1 MLKRLRLRL
10 ALICTSM
17 TGVILFIMVL
27 ASLPGSEKQL
37 KERSAQLFQ
46 SKFNT
51 ILSKLQ
57 SDSTISNTWLAQTE
71 ASNYLIID
79 IEDNGQ
85 PFSFSGAWSPLTPRH
100 TLIAMAKE
108 KAIAEHG
115 ITITTRPAV
124 EVSYAV
130 FEMRGE
136 RNERYMVAVSQ
147 LTLHNGWQAVTMVGD
162 MREDDASIMQ
172 QRVLVLG
179 LAALGTGMLFAFSW
193 WFAGRAIR
201 PIEESQQRQV
211 EFVAA
216 ASHELR
222 SPLAVLRTSASAL
235 TIDPANAKQFASTI
249 ERECQR
255 MARLVDDLL
264 LLAGLD
270 AITWPVHLEPLDCDT
285 LLLELYERYLPVA
298 AATGHFISL
307 DLPEQAL
314 PVIRADKE
322 RLEQILS
329 ILIDNALQHTP
340 SGCKTVLRAR
350 SQGGKFHIEVADNG
364 PGIAPEHKQKL
375 FERFYRID
383 KSRTDKT
390 HFGLGLSIA
399 KELVMLHNG
408 SLGLCDTPGG
418 GATFVI
424 ELPSLTRTSVY
435 L

>member
-1 MLKRLRLRL
+1 MRL
-10 ALICTSM
+10 ALICTCM
-17 TGVILFIMVL
+17 TGTILLIMVL
-27 ASLPGSEKQL
+27 GSLPGSEKQL

-46 SKFNT
+46 SKFNA

-85 PFSFSGAWSPLTPRH
+85 PFSFSGAWTPLTPRH

-130 FEMRGE
+130 FGIRGE

-147 LTLHNGWQAVTMVGD
+147 LTLHNGWQTVTMVGD
-162 MREDDASIMQ
+162 MREDDASITQ

-179 LAALGTGMLFAFSW
+179 LVALGTGMLFVFSW

-201 PIEESQQRQV
+201 PIAESQRRQV

-235 TIDPANAKQFASTI
+235 TIDPTNAKQFASTI
-249 ERECQR
+249 EQECQR

-270 AITWPVHLEPLDCDT
+270 AKTWPVHLEPLDCDT

-307 DLPEQAL
+307 DLPKGAL
-314 PVIRADKE
+314 PAIRGDKD
-322 RLEQILS
+322 RL
-329 ILIDNALQHTP
+329 
-340 SGCKTVLRAR
+340 
-350 SQGGKFHIEVADNG
+350 
-364 PGIAPEHKQKL
+364 
-375 FERFYRID
+375 
-383 KSRTDKT
+383 
-390 HFGLGLSIA
+390 
-399 KELVMLHNG
+399 
-408 SLGLCDTPGG
+408 
-418 GATFVI
+418 
-424 ELPSLTRTSVY
+424 
-435 L
+435 

>member
-1 MLKRLRLRL
+1 MLKRLRMRL
-10 ALICTSM
+10 ALICTCM
-17 TGVILFIMVL
+17 TGTILLIMVL
-27 ASLPGSEKQL
+27 GSLPGSEKQL
-37 KERSAQLFQ
+37 KERSAKLFQ
-46 SKFNT
+46 SNFNA
-51 ILSKLQ
+51 ILFKLQ

-71 ASNYLIID
+71 ASNHLIID

-85 PFSFSGAWSPLTPRH
+85 PFSFSGSWFPPTPRH

-130 FEMRGE
+130 FEIHGE

-147 LTLHNGWQAVTMVGD
+147 LTLHNGWQTVTMVRD
-162 MREDDASIMQ
+162 MSEEDASIIQ
-172 QRVLVLG
+172 QRVLVFG
-179 LAALGTGMLFAFSW
+179 LVALGAGMLFVFSW

-201 PIEESQQRQV
+201 PIAESQRRQV

-235 TIDPANAKQFASTI
+235 TIDPTNAKQFASTI
-249 ERECQR
+249 EQECQR
-255 MARLVDDLL
+255 MAHLVDDLL

-270 AITWPVHLEPLDCDT
+270 AKTWPVHLEPLDCDT

-298 AATGHFISL
+298 EATGHFIGL
-307 DLPEQAL
+307 DLPKGAL
-314 PVIRADKE
+314 PAIRGDKE
-322 RLEQILS
+322 RLQQILS
-329 ILIDNALQHTP
+329 ILIENALQHTP
-340 SGCKTVLRAR
+340 SGCRIVLHAHA
-350 SQGGKFHIEVADNG
+350 QGAKLRIEVADNG

-399 KELVMLHNG
+399 RELITLHNG
-408 SLGLCDTPGG
+408 SLILCDTPGG

-424 ELPSLTRTSVY
+424 DLFV
-435 L
+435 